1 MNVFEFAD
9 LPFELDQ
16 DETLTTEKNVFDG
29 TESFKNEL
37 TDRTDQLDAYRGALE
52 KEKESVALYEE
63 LLGKASDDKEK
74 ILFEYLIKQEQR
86 HRNILEDLIVL
97 VSRPIEWV
105 EDAEFGKREKY

>member
-9 LPFELDQ
+9 LPFEFDQ

-29 TESFKNEL
+29 TE
-37 TDRTDQLDAYRGALE
+37 RTDQLDAYRGALE

-86 HRNILEDLIVL
+86 HRNILEELVVL